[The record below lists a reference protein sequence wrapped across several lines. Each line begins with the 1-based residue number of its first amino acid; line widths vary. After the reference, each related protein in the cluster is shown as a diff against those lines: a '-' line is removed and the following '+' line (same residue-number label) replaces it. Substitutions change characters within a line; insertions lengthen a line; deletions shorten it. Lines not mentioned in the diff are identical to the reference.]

1 MCLYELSLCYV
12 FNTFV
17 YLYIYIYIYR
27 EERVLEKKC
36 VYHFQSTIHVV
47 ISQIVLTVLVLKA
60 LLHLL

>member
-1 MCLYELSLCYV
+1 MCLYELSLYYV
-12 FNTFV
+12 FNT
-17 YLYIYIYIYR
+17 LYTYIYR

-47 ISQIVLTVLVLKA
+47 ISQDVLVVLVLKA